1 MNVSSQH
8 LRRTVAGIC
17 IGAALLAGSF
27 GPLGAAE
34 LPFTTHAT
42 FYSQQAKRATIVDP
56 QVFVADET
64 ATASAGPQ
72 NVEHV
77 GGFRPARLEDAQD
90 TPIANAAGEPLGLS
104 LGKWF
109 AGRGSAD
116 IVTLPSGNDRITF
129 TFSQLIAFGHYSLF
143 ELTFS
148 PDGATFAPLDGD
160 GSQNNFDANVDG
172 NVTFAVSVPHH
183 IEPGNAI
190 VLVYHSDDVDH
201 GVARGQIGQNAHQQ
215 LALRLP
221 AAQ

>member
-1 MNVSSQH
+1 MNVQGQH
-8 LRRTVAGIC
+8 FRRSIAGFC
-17 IGAALLAGSF
+17 MGAALFAGAF

-42 FYSQQAKRATIVDP
+42 FYSQIAKRATVVDP
-56 QVFVADET
+56 QVFVADEA

-72 NVEHV
+72 NIDHV
-77 GGFRPARLEDAQD
+77 AGIRPAKLEDSPEALVV
-90 TPIANAAGEPLGLS
+90 NSAGESLAFT

-116 IVTLPSGNDRITF
+116 IVTLPSGNDRVTF

-143 ELTFS
+143 EVAFS
-148 PDGATFAPLDGD
+148 PEGSTFAPLDGE
-160 GSQNNFDANVDG
+160 GSQNSFDASVEG
-172 NVTFAVSVPHH
+172 NATVAVSVPHH
-183 IEPGNAI
+183 LEPGSAI

-201 GVARGQIGQNAHQQ
+201 GNSRGLIGRNAHQQ

-221 AAQ
+221 AAV